1 MGNTIKLHDKSFAPY
16 ISAAELNVAVRRVAE
31 AIYSKHRDQPVIFL
45 GVLNGAFMFI
55 SDLAKAYPGECEFG
69 FVRYASYEG
78 TESTGVVKK
87 LVGVDEEWIH
97 DRAVVLVEDIVDTG
111 NTFYAM
117 MDDMEHRGAK
127 SVEMATLFFKP
138 EAYKKDRKIDYIA
151 MEIPNAFI
159 VGYGL
164 DYDGLGRNLPEVYKI
179 VES

>member
-1 MGNTIKLHDKSFAPY
+1 MKNTVHLHDKTFEPY

-31 AIYSKHRDQPVIFL
+31 QIYEKHKEQTVIFL
-45 GVLNGAFMFI
+45 GVLNGAFMFV
-55 SDLAKAYPGECEFG
+55 SDLAKAYPGDCEFG

-78 TESTGVVKK
+78 TSSTGVVKK
-87 LVGVDEEWIH
+87 LVGVDQEWIR
-97 DRAVVLVEDIVDTG
+97 DRVVVLVEDIVDTG
-111 NTFYAM
+111 NTFYRM
-117 MDDMEHRGAK
+117 MNDLEGNGPA

-138 EAYKKDRKIDYIA
+138 EAYTKDRPIDYVA

-179 VES
+179 VE